1 MWLMKYKCECIKTT
15 KWVELCKNCI
25 QLKKTALNSL
35 FPKMVDWIHKTMN
48 ASDELGM
55 WVNQNYGMYLI
66 VHKLYSIKTNKC
78 NYLSVTDDGWLNRR
92 NNECDWWSMNMS
104 ALKLWNE
111 SNCTKKCIQSKQKTA
126 LTFLF
131 PMMFDWID
139 KKMNVIDEV
148 WMWVYW
154 KYGMSQIVQTLYSV
168 KTNICTHISVSDEG
182 QLNEQNYGCEW
193 WIWNVSALKL
203 WNESN
208 CTKYVSNKNKQLN
221 LPLSSNNSWLN

>member
-1 MWLMKYKCECIKTT
+1 MKYKCECIKTT

-35 FPKMVDWIHKTMN
+35 FPKMVDWIHKKMN

-111 SNCTKKCIQSKQKTA
+111 SNCTKNVFNQNRKLLLPFCFQWCSIELTKKWMWLMKYECECIENMEWVRSYRHCIQSKQTYA

-131 PMMFDWID
+131 
-139 KKMNVIDEV
+139 
-148 WMWVYW
+148 
-154 KYGMSQIVQTLYSV
+154 L
-168 KTNICTHISVSDEG
+168 
-182 QLNEQNYGCEW
+182 
-193 WIWNVSALKL
+193 
-203 WNESN
+203 
-208 CTKYVSNKNKQLN
+208 TKVN
-221 LPLSSNNSWLN
+221 